1 VANGEIEAH
10 RQGRNPLVSGIEK
23 LEGGKTIGEI
33 WNERQALAGQ
43 TVTFRGEV
51 VKRPPPRIMGRNW
64 IHLRDGTTGEG
75 DIGEL
80 TVTTSAS
87 PEVGSTI
94 LVSGTVFIDRDF
106 GYGYRYDLLIEDASI
121 TIE

>member
-1 VANGEIEAH
+1 
-10 RQGRNPLVSGIEK
+10 
-23 LEGGKTIGEI
+23 
-33 WNERQALAGQ
+33 
-43 TVTFRGEV
+43 
-51 VKRPPPRIMGRNW
+51 MGRNW